1 MITAVRKT
9 KQRRR
14 PSAISIE
21 RCAHKALASHC
32 HFRGRADGFQFE
44 HDGGVLTVRG
54 RVPSFYLKQVLQT
67 ILKRVEGVRVVD
79 NQVDV
84 VSCDGLSSVRANS
97 RNRGVPTAEVAARYL
112 FD

>member
-1 MITAVRKT
+1 MITAIRET

-21 RCAHKALASHC
+21 RRAHEALASHG
-32 HFRGRADGFQFE
+32 HFRGRAEGFQFE
-44 HDGGVLTVRG
+44 NDGGILTVRG

-67 ILKRVEGVRVVD
+67 ILKRLEGVRKVD

-84 VSCDGLSSVRANS
+84 ICCDGLSSVREDDA
-97 RNRGVPTAEVAARYL
+97 
-112 FD
+112 